1 MGMVHGTAHM
11 LSVIKDLH
19 HGYTNAIMM
28 LPVERFNAVA
38 CPERFKEIGEA
49 MGLDIHHMNPVHA
62 TDVTLDAIER
72 LRNDVEIPQVP
83 LKDFDFSE
91 ADIEHTAKWAIND
104 LSKEANPRDITP
116 EQIKEI
122 MRSCI

>member
-1 MGMVHGTAHM
+1 
-11 LSVIKDLH
+11 
-19 HGYTNAIMM
+19 
-28 LPVERFNAVA
+28 
-38 CPERFKEIGEA
+38 

-62 TDVTLDAIER
+62 TDVTLDEIER

-83 LKDFDFSE
+83 LKDFDFTE